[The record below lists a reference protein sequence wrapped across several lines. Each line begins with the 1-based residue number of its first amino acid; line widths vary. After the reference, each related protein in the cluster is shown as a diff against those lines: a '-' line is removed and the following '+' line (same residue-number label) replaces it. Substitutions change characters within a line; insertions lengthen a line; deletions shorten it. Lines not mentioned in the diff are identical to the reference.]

1 MYPLQ
6 ELEAWLESW
15 PRGVVYVS
23 FGTNA
28 DPARLGAR
36 PLRALRRVLG
46 ALPHGVLWPRAP
58 PPLPANVRAAGWLP
72 QADLLRESPPQ
83 GRTDTPGAKYRPVS
97 HRGRKKRDDNYRL
110 SIIPIFIR
118 SRMRE
123 PYVYVFLLG
132 RYRVNPHEEFL
143 VKIVWQS
150 SLAFHTAK
158 SETGKRERTRYHIRS
173 PSHIKRHPG
182 E

>member
-1 MYPLQ
+1 MNFKSSGKIHLCTGSILGLATLLPGRTHARSQAVSVCPRQ

-28 DPARLGAR
+28 DPAWLGAR

-72 QADLLRESPPQ
+72 QADLLREYPP
-83 GRTDTPGAKYRPVS
+83 PGS
-97 HRGRKKRDDNYRL
+97 HRHT
-110 SIIPIFIR
+110 R
-118 SRMRE
+118 SE
-123 PYVYVFLLG
+123 VSAHIAP
-132 RYRVNPHEEFL
+132 
-143 VKIVWQS
+143 QS
-150 SLAFHTAK
+150 
-158 SETGKRERTRYHIRS
+158 GKACR
-173 PSHIKRHPG
+173 
-182 E
+182 

>member
-6 ELEAWLESW
+6 DLEAWLESW

-72 QADLLRESPPQ
+72 QADLLRESPP
-83 GRTDTPGAKYRPVS
+83 PGS
-97 HRGRKKRDDNYRL
+97 HRHTRCEVSARIA
-110 SIIPIFIR
+110 SR
-118 SRMRE
+118 S
-123 PYVYVFLLG
+123 
-132 RYRVNPHEEFL
+132 
-143 VKIVWQS
+143 
-150 SLAFHTAK
+150 
-158 SETGKRERTRYHIRS
+158 GKA
-173 PSHIKRHPG
+173 
-182 E
+182 